1 MTGDFD
7 ERIDRTAVPTLK
19 FDSGTMQGIFGAGK
33 LWPSWVADMDFK
45 AAPVIVNALE
55 QRLDHGVFG
64 YEVSRAEIGDA
75 VTNWYRTRHAWSFDS
90 QQLVFTPRTL
100 SSLATLICLFSN
112 EGDGVIV
119 QPPVFYDFKLI
130 IKSNHR
136 KLVKNALNLVDG
148 RYTMD
153 FSGLEKL
160 ASDPNN
166 KLLILC
172 NPHNPIGRVWSRDE
186 LMQLADICIKHG
198 VFIVA
203 DEIHGDISYNSKY
216 TPLASLSTAVM
227 NNTATCISPIKSFN
241 LAGVG
246 NSMIVIA
253 DEERRKICAGWY
265 SRMEINRNNV
275 FTNAAML
282 AAYTKGGP
290 WLDSVIEYLQGNI
303 DEVRNTLRDCQ
314 HGIHLVEPDGT
325 FLIWLDFRKLGLDA
339 RQLAEFLSKDAQ
351 MAVNPGHWF
360 GREGAGFARVNI
372 ACPRQVLQA
381 ALGQLVSSLN
391 KLPQRNQV

>member
-1 MTGDFD
+1 
-7 ERIDRTAVPTLK
+7 
-19 FDSGTMQGIFGAGK
+19 
-33 LWPSWVADMDFK
+33 MDFK

-55 QRLDHGVFG
+55 QRLEHGVFG

-90 QQLVFTPRTL
+90 QQLVFSPRTL

-112 EGDGVIV
+112 EGNGVIV

-136 KLVKNALNLVDG
+136 KLVKNALSLVDG
-148 RYTMD
+148 RYTMN

-172 NPHNPIGRVWSRDE
+172 NPHNPLGRVWSRDE
-186 LMQLADICIKHG
+186 LVQLADICIKHG
-198 VFIVA
+198 VYVIA
-203 DEIHGDISYNSKY
+203 DEIHGDISYNRKY
-216 TPLASLSTAVM
+216 TPIASLSTAVM

-253 DEERRKICAGWY
+253 DAERRKICADWY

-303 DEVRNTLRDCQ
+303 DEVRKTLRDCQ

-339 RQLAEFLSKDAQ
+339 RQLAEFLSKDAH

-381 ALGQLVSSLN
+381 ALRQLVGSVN